1 MNFRKLLRG
10 LFEPKPAPA
19 PKPVADPRLDADP
32 WLAEVYARLGDRY
45 QLADDGERVLRR
57 TGRARFN
64 PMPVWIRGRVVSCD
78 YEVRS
83 QGAPEAAADEARRLL
98 DGRADQRL
106 AALGLSK
113 KTEKI
118 EEWAGTVLVR
128 TYEGKYDSAERAA
141 AAVRFVCEESETQL
155 NTAAE

>member
-118 EEWAGTVLVR
+118 EE
-128 TYEGKYDSAERAA
+128 
-141 AAVRFVCEESETQL
+141 
-155 NTAAE
+155 